1 MDSKGFFEI
10 NKEKIHKTAEFLCA
24 YGSSKDIDSKFE
36 EIKQQYLNCE
46 GTNHKEVIKINDS
59 ELEIAAWL
67 DSIRHEE
74 IENFVV
80 IAVMECGYGV
90 IYKANGNQYGS
101 VMDLNDIDKAI
112 VPLVVKGAKNIGL
125 YVVHNHPFIYKAS
138 PSFEDLKTFEILI
151 TEFNR
156 IEHEA
161 GLINKRCQITL
172 IDFAIVTDYDYW
184 SIKQA

>member
-1 MDSKGFFEI
+1 MDSKEFFET
-10 NKEKIHKTAEFLCA
+10 NKEKIRATAEFLCA
-24 YGSSKDIDSKFE
+24 HGSTKDADGKFE
-36 EIKQQYLNCE
+36 EIKQQYFNCE
-46 GTNHKEVIKINDS
+46 GTNHKQVIKINDS
-59 ELEIAAWL
+59 ELDITAWL

-80 IAVMECGYGV
+80 IAVMECGHGV
-90 IYKANGNQYGS
+90 IYKSNGNQFGS
-101 VMDLNDIDKAI
+101 MMDLNDLDKAI

-125 YVVHNHPFIYKAS
+125 YVVHNHPFIYNAS
-138 PSFEDLKTFEILI
+138 PSCEDLKTCEILI

-184 SIKQA
+184 SIKQS